1 MTSSFKY
8 IAAGTIGIASLAS
21 ASAAPLTVDD
31 YCTPALTSPKGVKEM
46 RPLADGTSYAAVS
59 DDGRRIEVFSYKTG
73 KAISTLFSLDAVK
86 GDLRIDDFD
95 GYALSENEK
104 KILLWNNSEQ
114 IYRHS
119 FTAEYYVYDILR
131 STLKRVSADGPRRNA
146 TISHDGRMVAY
157 TRDNNIYISNLDY
170 GTDNAV
176 TTDGKVNSI
185 IYGSPDWAYEEEFG
199 MQNSMCWSTDD
210 SVLAF
215 IRFDESKV
223 PVYTFDRY
231 KSYCEEN
238 PLSDIYPDAYSYKY
252 PLAGYPNSTVSVHA
266 YNVDNRTTKKMDLP
280 IGEGYVP
287 MLSFDGEGKNL
298 MAMLL
303 NRDQNR
309 LDLYKVNPG
318 STVAS
323 LVITEMSD
331 AWLSPEAYKMVRY
344 SINSFVIGSE
354 RSGWRHLYEY
364 DYSGNLKRAITSGE
378 WNVTA
383 YYGRDARTGTDYI
396 QTTMRGAVNR
406 NVASVDS
413 KGRITVLNDID
424 GTENAWFSGNFDYYL
439 RKYSNAVTP
448 PVYTI
453 CNSRGKSL
461 IDIESN
467 REYAAKYSSVPKME
481 FTTVPNAEGEAMNAC
496 LIKPADFDSSRR
508 YPLMMYQYNG
518 PDSQTVLNEWKMD
531 GVYYIA
537 SQGYV
542 VAMVDGRG
550 TGNRSRKWANAV
562 YRNLGHLE
570 TADQIAG
577 ARNIAKLPYIDAE
590 RMACFGWSY
599 GGYMTLMELTAAD
612 SPFKAGVSMAPVTD
626 WRLYD
631 SIYTERY
638 MSTPQANP
646 SGYDSASAL
655 DRTGNLNARLLIMSG
670 TSDDNVHFYNT
681 LKYTSKLN
689 YEGKI
694 FDMMALAGFEHS
706 LRMCNARSRL
716 YSKIV
721 DFLDSNLK

>member
-1 MTSSFKY
+1 
-8 IAAGTIGIASLAS
+8 
-21 ASAAPLTVDD
+21 
-31 YCTPALTSPKGVKEM
+31 
-46 RPLADGTSYAAVS
+46 
-59 DDGRRIEVFSYKTG
+59 
-73 KAISTLFSLDAVK
+73 
-86 GDLRIDDFD
+86 
-95 GYALSENEK
+95 
-104 KILLWNNSEQ
+104 
-114 IYRHS
+114 
-119 FTAEYYVYDILR
+119 
-131 STLKRVSADGPRRNA
+131 
-146 TISHDGRMVAY
+146 
-157 TRDNNIYISNLDY
+157 
-170 GTDNAV
+170 
-176 TTDGKVNSI
+176 
-185 IYGSPDWAYEEEFG
+185 
-199 MQNSMCWSTDD
+199 
-210 SVLAF
+210 
-215 IRFDESKV
+215 
-223 PVYTFDRY
+223 
-231 KSYCEEN
+231 
-238 PLSDIYPDAYSYKY
+238 
-252 PLAGYPNSTVSVHA
+252 
-266 YNVDNRTTKKMDLP
+266 MDLP

>member
-8 IAAGTIGIASLAS
+8 IASGTIGIASLAS

-95 GYALSENEK
+95 GYALSKNEK

-131 STLKRVSADGPRRNA
+131 STLKRVSADGPQRNA

>member
-31 YCTPALTSPKGVKEM
+31 YCTPSLTSPKGVKEM

-131 STLKRVSADGPRRNA
+131 STLKRVSADGPQRNA

-199 MQNSMCWSTDD
+199 MQNSICWSTDD

-252 PLAGYPNSTVSVHA
+252 PLAGYPNVKVDVKV
-266 YNVDNRTTKKMDLP
+266 YNIDNRTTKTMDIP
-280 IGEGYVP
+280 VESYIPSIEY
-287 MLSFDGEGKNL
+287 DGSGSNL
-298 MAMLL
+298 MVMTL
-303 NRDQNR
+303 NRDQNH
-309 LDLYKVNPG
+309 LCLYKVNPG
-318 STVAS
+318 STVATMLLEERS
-323 LVITEMSD
+323 N
-331 AWLSPEAYKMVRY
+331 AWLSPSIYQMVSY
-344 SINSFVIGSE
+344 GKSSFVIGSE
-354 RSGWRHLYEY
+354 RSGYCHLYEY
-364 DYSGNLKRAITSGE
+364 DYNGNMLRQLSKGD
-378 WNVTA
+378 WNVTQ
-383 YYGRDARTGTDYI
+383 YYGKSAKTGCHYAQATV
-396 QTTMRGAVNR
+396 RGAINR
-406 NVASVDS
+406 NVIRIDAKGVVSAMNNVDGFESAS
-413 KGRITVLNDID
+413 
-424 GTENAWFSGNFDYYL
+424 FSSNMDYYV
-439 RKYSNAVTP
+439 RTYSNALTP
-448 PVYTI
+448 TTYSVCDSSGAVI
-453 CNSRGKSL
+453 KELEN
-461 IDIESN
+461 N
-467 REYAAKYSSVPKME
+467 AAYAAKYASAPKKE
-481 FTTVPNAEGEAMNAC
+481 FLTVKNANGEEMNAYI
-496 LIKPADFDSSRR
+496 IKPADFDGSKR
-508 YPLMMYQYNG
+508 YPLLMTQYNG
-518 PDSQTVLNEWKMD
+518 PDSQEVANRWKME
-531 GVYYIA
+531 GVYYLA
-537 SQGYV
+537 STGYV
-542 VAMVDGRG
+542 VAAVDGRG
-550 TGNRSRKWANAV
+550 TGYRSREWANSV
-562 YRNLGHLE
+562 YRHLGE
-570 TADQIAG
+570 YEAQDQIAA
-577 ARNIAKLPYIDAE
+577 ARYFASLPYVDAA
-590 RMACFGWSY
+590 RVGCFGWSY
-599 GGYMTLMELTAAD
+599 GGYMTLMELSSAN
-612 SPFKAGVSMAPVTD
+612 SPFKAGVAMAPVTD
-626 WRLYD
+626 WRYYD

-638 MSTPQANP
+638 MSTPQQNEG
-646 SGYDSASAL
+646 GYASSSAL
-655 DRTGNLNARLLIMSG
+655 NHTSGMNARLLIMSG

-689 YEGKI
+689 YEGKV

-706 LRMCNARSRL
+706 LGMCNARVMLFR
-716 YSKIV
+716 KIE
-721 DFLDSNLK
+721 DFLKTYLK